1 MEHHKPAREREV
13 ETLVPETPFFCS
25 WSGGK
30 DSALALFHAIELGA
44 SPRNLLTMLIETG
57 DRSRGH
63 GLPVS
68 VIDSQ
73 ARAMGIPLMTR
84 NASWEG
90 YEGQF
95 KDALDELKKLGITH
109 GVFGDID
116 LEGHRE
122 WVERV
127 TLEKGMKAALPLW
140 KMGRRELLAEFF
152 AMGFE
157 ARIVSVK
164 DGVLDKSYL
173 GKELTPS
180 VVSEIEAI
188 GIDAAGENGE
198 YHTVVT
204 DGPMFSYPI
213 RLDSKEIVSR
223 DGYHF
228 LSVIES

>member
-1 MEHHKPAREREV
+1 M
-13 ETLVPETPFFCS
+13 
-25 WSGGK
+25 
-30 DSALALFHAIELGA
+30 
-44 SPRNLLTMLIETG
+44 
-57 DRSRGH
+57 
-63 GLPVS
+63 PVS